1 METMTFG
8 DFKVLCFKK
17 QNPAKGIIVP
27 VYKKILADLLTPVN
41 AYLKIKEQ
49 SNYSFLLESV
59 EGGERIARYSFLG
72 YHPSEI
78 VSLTDGKVMHTSG
91 EESTTYKG
99 NGLDQLRDILSKY
112 EPVDIMGLPPLTCGA
127 IGYISYN
134 SVRYFFNLNGNS
146 SSTLSSQDQPP
157 DMQFA
162 FYRTIMAFDHFKHQA
177 ILISNVFINDD
188 ELKSLNDN
196 DLQEKYDTALSHIA
210 SFETL
215 LNTDI
220 AYNPK
225 KIKTDEYRETFK
237 REDYLKSV
245 EKAKEHIVQGDAFQ
259 IVLSRREELENHPE
273 PFEVYRALR
282 TINPSPYLFFLQMD
296 DQVITGSSPEML
308 VKVDNR
314 TLHVRP
320 IAGTRPRGSTKA
332 EDDALE
338 SELRKDEKERAEHA
352 MLVDL
357 GRNDV
362 GKVSK
367 YGTVKVSELM
377 AVERYSHVMHLVS
390 KVTGELSEEY
400 DALDALIATFP
411 AGTVT
416 GAPKKRAME
425 IIDDLE
431 PLSRGIYAGGIGYLD
446 YKGNLDTCIAIRTI
460 TFKGGKAFIQAGAGI
475 VFDSIP
481 ENEYEECGN
490 KAKVL
495 KEAIAMAAK
504 GFK

>member
-1 METMTFG
+1 METMTFS
-8 DFKVLCFKK
+8 DFKALCSNK
-17 QNPAKGIIVP
+17 QSTAKGIIVP
-27 VYKKILADLLTPVN
+27 VYKKILADLFTPVN
-41 AYLKIKEQ
+41 AYLKIKDQ
-49 SNYSFLLESV
+49 SKYSFLLESV

-72 YHPSEI
+72 YDPSEI
-78 VSLTDGKVMHTSG
+78 LSLNDGKVSHTSG
-91 EESTTYKG
+91 EKSTSYQG

-134 SVRYFFNLNGNS
+134 SVRYFFNLNGDS
-146 SSTLSSQDQPP
+146 SSAVSSKDQPP

-177 ILISNVFINDD
+177 ILVSNVFIDPD
-188 ELKSLNDN
+188 ELKSLNDK
-196 DLQEKYDTALSHIA
+196 DLQNKYDAALSRIN

-215 LNTDI
+215 LHNDI
-220 AYNPK
+220 DHKPK
-225 KIKTDEYRETFK
+225 QIKIDEYRETFK
-237 REDYLKSV
+237 REDYIKSV
-245 EKAKEHIVQGDAFQ
+245 EKAKEHIVKGDAFQ

-314 TLHVRP
+314 RIHVRP

-332 EDDALE
+332 EDEALE
-338 SELRKDEKERAEHA
+338 SELRRDEKERAEHA

-390 KVTGELSEEY
+390 RVTGELSEEY

-425 IIDDLE
+425 IIEDLE
-431 PLSRGIYAGGIGYLD
+431 PLSRGIYAGGVGYLD

-481 ENEYEECGN
+481 ENEYEECRN

>member
-1 METMTFG
+1 METMTFSN
-8 DFKVLCFKK
+8 FKALCSEKHK
-17 QNPAKGIIVP
+17 TTKGVIVP

-41 AYLKIKEQ
+41 AYLKIKDQ

-59 EGGERIARYSFLG
+59 EGGERIARYSFIG
-72 YHPSEI
+72 YEPSEI
-78 VSLTDGKVMHTSG
+78 LSLSEGKVTHISG
-91 EESTTYKG
+91 EKTSSSEG
-99 NGLDQLRDILSKY
+99 NGLDQLRDIISKY
-112 EPVDIMGLPPLTCGA
+112 EPVEISDLPPLTCGA

-134 SVRYFFNLNGNS
+134 SVKYFFNLDGDP
-146 SSTLSSQDQPP
+146 SSTMSPQDQPP

-177 ILISNVFINDD
+177 ILVSNVFMNSD

-196 DLQEKYDTALSHIA
+196 ALREKYDSALNRIT
-210 SFETL
+210 SFETNL
-215 LNTDI
+215 HSDI
-220 AYNPK
+220 DHK
-225 KIKTDEYRETFK
+225 TKQIKLEEYHETFK
-237 REDYLKSV
+237 REDFLKSV
-245 EKAKEHIVQGDAFQ
+245 EKAKKHIVQGDAFQ
-259 IVLSRREELENHPE
+259 IVLSRREEMENHPE

-282 TINPSPYLFFLQMD
+282 TINPSPYLFFLQMG

-308 VKVDNR
+308 VKVENR
-314 TLHVRP
+314 KLYVRP

-332 EDDALE
+332 EDEALE
-338 SELRKDEKERAEHA
+338 TELRRDEKERAEHA

-390 KVTGELSEEY
+390 KVTGELADEY
-400 DALDALIATFP
+400 DAIDALIAAFP

-425 IIDDLE
+425 IIQDLE
-431 PLSRGIYAGGIGYLD
+431 PISRGIYAGGIGYLD

-481 ENEYEECGN
+481 DNEYEECGN

-495 KEAIAMAAK
+495 KDAIAMAAK